1 MLRRIIPHILRALVF
16 IIPGVLLVFIVPNL
30 IAGSFASSRI
40 YSVDEVPAEPVAI
53 VFGAGLTRSG
63 DPSAI
68 LRDRVETAAE
78 LYHAGKVQ
86 KLLMSGDNRF
96 VDYNEPGAMREY
108 ALRLG
113 VADQDIVLDF
123 AGRRTYD
130 TCYRAR
136 HIFGIQQAV
145 LITQSFHITR
155 ALYTC
160 NNLGVSSNGVPSDV
174 RRYGRRS
181 YTYWTIREIPATS
194 VAMWEVWVS
203 RPLPV
208 LGKPEPIFT
217 RQESRPFVIHS
228 VAGRPGAAARLYRAS
243 EPVYR

>member
-1 MLRRIIPHILRALVF
+1 MILGL
-16 IIPGVLLVFIVPNL
+16 PNL
-30 IAGSFASSRI
+30 AASEYASTRI
-40 YSVDEVPAEPVAI
+40 YSIAEVPTAPVAI

-63 DPSAI
+63 NPSAI

-108 ALRLG
+108 ALSLG
-113 VADQDIVLDF
+113 VADEDIVLDF

-136 HIFGIQQAV
+136 HIFGIQEAMLV
-145 LITQSFHITR
+145 TQSFHITR
-155 ALYTC
+155 AVYTC
-160 NNLGVSSNGVPSDV
+160 NNLGVTANGVPSDV

-181 YTYWTIREIPATS
+181 YTFWTIREIPATT
-194 VAMWEVWVS
+194 VAMWEVWIS

-208 LGKPEPIFT
+208 LGKPEPIF
-217 RQESRPFVIHS
+217 
-228 VAGRPGAAARLYRAS
+228 AGKTSGSSYIPW
-243 EPVYR
+243 